1 MIMPTKGSI
10 LIPAHNEAAVIARC
24 LDALFEDVC
33 PGELEAVV
41 VCNGCS
47 DDTARVVRDSEHDVM
62 VLESDVPS
70 KPEAL
75 RMGERVLKA
84 FPRLYLDADVILRGR
99 SALALC
105 ERLRQGPALAA
116 RPPILY
122 EVDGASGPVRRYYK
136 ARERL
141 TADIVSLWGA
151 GIYGLS
157 QEGRARFGAYPDIV
171 GEDLFV
177 DSQFAEH
184 EVEVVCCAP
193 VIVRAPRRTADL
205 VRIMRRAY
213 RGNAELAVG
222 SHGSTP
228 KATTG
233 RTGREL
239 LDLARE
245 GPSQAFDAFV
255 YSTVALTGRLM
266 THIGATDRW
275 ERDESSRV
283 A

>member
-184 EVEVVCCAP
+184 EVEVVCSAP

-205 VRIMRRAY
+205 VRIIGAPTGAMQSLPWVHTDRLRR
-213 RGNAELAVG
+213 R
-222 SHGSTP
+222 P
-228 KATTG
+228 PDG
-233 RTGREL
+233 R
-239 LDLARE
+239 
-245 GPSQAFDAFV
+245 V
-255 YSTVALTGRLM
+255 VNYSTWLVRDRARPSMPSSIRRL
-266 THIGATDRW
+266 RL
-275 ERDESSRV
+275 RDG
-283 A
+283 